1 MFIGHTWQSHGILK
15 EQERC
20 IIPIWRFDRVYM
32 GVSVCACNGALEK

>member
-15 EQERC
+15 EQELC

-32 GVSVCACNGALEK
+32 GVSVCVCKGALEK